1 MVKHTLDNVE
11 ENRDV
16 KRRRC
21 EDIDRLSRLSDEL
34 LLRALSFLPV
44 PALTVCQRL
53 SHRFH
58 VLAGDPQLWKSAYYS
73 RFVRPRA
80 SRIPGIR
87 DQDVPAAS
95 LLYSSRLSKWLEDE
109 HLVRRGTKTNWKK
122 QYKLRHNWSKGS
134 CSVRE
139 VEIARRPTIP
149 AILVQLHGDVVV
161 TVDQAQG
168 LRAWSLKGEHR
179 LLARL
184 DLHSGCLDCPT
195 SVVPTS
201 LALDDSRG
209 GFALSISVGFSDGGF
224 GIYTLRSQEQN
235 ISCRYAHAA
244 STNGAITAIAYAS
257 PYLVTMTDAQLLS
270 LYSFSLDSPYDQL
283 DSVLDPPRLL
293 SSLKSHTS
301 WPPLSISLRASSA
314 AIVASI
320 AYALPTY
327 LSGWSV
333 GLQELRLTPNGNI
346 TQSRLTSAMDQGFTP
361 LSSTSSNYSSPRSGL
376 DSSPVSG
383 NEDAALPILTKPT
396 SLSYSHPYLL
406 ASHPDN
412 TLTLYLV
419 SSSEKELT
427 IGHGARLWGHTSS
440 VSGAHVGDRGKAVS
454 VSLHGDEI
462 RVWELEGGIT
472 SRSSKRR
479 MAAGQAS
486 VQVQPERKQ
495 HERVN
500 GELFEH
506 RSRDIADAQRRP
518 RHGFDGLEATK
529 GWVGFDEEKVIVLQ
543 EKDYG
548 TQALVVYDFS

>member
-1 MVKHTLDNVE
+1 MRK
-11 ENRDV
+11 
-16 KRRRC
+16 
-21 EDIDRLSRLSDEL
+21 
-34 LLRALSFLPV
+34 
-44 PALTVCQRL
+44 
-53 SHRFH
+53 
-58 VLAGDPQLWKSAYYS
+58 
-73 RFVRPRA
+73 
-80 SRIPGIR
+80 
-87 DQDVPAAS
+87 
-95 LLYSSRLSKWLEDE
+95 
-109 HLVRRGTKTNWKK
+109 GTKTDWKK
-122 QYKLRHNWSKGS
+122 QYKLRHNWSRGS
-134 CSVRE
+134 CSIRE
-139 VEIARRPTIP
+139 VEIARQPTIP

-161 TVDQAQG
+161 TVDQPQG
-168 LRAWSLKGEHR
+168 LRAWSMKGEHP
-179 LLARL
+179 LLAKL
-184 DLHSGCLDCPT
+184 DLHSGFLDRPT

-201 LALDDSRG
+201 LAVDDSKY
-209 GFALSISVGFSDGGF
+209 GFNALSISVGFSDGGF
-224 GIYTLRSQEQN
+224 GIYTLRNQEQN
-235 ISCRYAHAA
+235 ISCTYAHAA
-244 STNGAITAIAYAS
+244 STNGAIAAIAYAS

-270 LYSFSLDSPYDQL
+270 LYSFPLDSPYDQV
-283 DSVLDPPRLL
+283 DSMLDPPRLL

-301 WPPLSISLRASSA
+301 WPPLSISLRVSSA

-333 GLQELRLTPNGNI
+333 GLQELRLTPNGCI

-361 LSSTSSNYSSPRSGL
+361 LNSTSSNYSSPRSGL

-383 NEDAALPILTKPT
+383 NEDAWVPILTKPT

-427 IGHGARLWGHTSS
+427 IGQGARLWGHTSS

-454 VSLHGDEI
+454 VSVHGDEI
-462 RVWELEGGIT
+462 RVWELEGGVT

-479 MAAGQAS
+479 MTAGQAS

-500 GELFEH
+500 ADLLEH
-506 RSRDIADAQRRP
+506 RSRDSTGAIGRL
-518 RHGFDGLEATK
+518 RHGFDELEVTK

-543 EKDYG
+543 EKDHG
-548 TQALVVYDFS
+548 SQALVVYDFS